1 MLKISKKY
9 SVMLSLMLA
18 AAFFIVLAILA
29 IAMPALVELF
39 IQTPDGIITRGEISS
54 GDRIFMLIL
63 SYLILASA
71 ITADILMFI
80 LLLRIRSGLVFTPQS
95 VALIR
100 GVSWCCI
107 LFGVLFAI
115 LGLYFQLALAIA
127 FAALFLGLCIRIV
140 KNVLE
145 EATEIKSENDLTV

>member
-1 MLKISKKY
+1 MLRISKKY
-9 SVMLSLMLA
+9 SVILSLLLA
-18 AAFFIVLAILA
+18 AAFFIVLAVLA
-29 IAMPALVELF
+29 AAMPALIELF
-39 IQTPDGIITRGEISS
+39 IQTPDGIINRSEITA

-71 ITADILMFI
+71 MTADILMFI
-80 LLLRIRSGLVFTPQS
+80 LLLRVRAGLVFTPRS

-107 LFGVLFAI
+107 LFGVLFAV
-115 LGLYFQLALAIA
+115 LCLYFQLALAIA